1 MILSVRKLLH
11 VLLCINLTKID
22 YKMSFNH
29 KEGFESIRLVTER
42 GHIDC
47 RCYYPYLANP
57 VDKEEEAAATQQSAA
72 AIFVTGVGGGW
83 GTPAEGLYPRLCN
96 SLAGEGITGLRIRYR
111 HPTDLAESV
120 FDVLAGISYLK
131 QQQRRLKSVGLVG
144 HSFGGAVV
152 IQAAALASDV
162 VSTVVTIAT
171 QSYGA
176 TDAMAK
182 LRNSRR
188 ISLLLIHGTND
199 NVLPVYCSEQIYQL
213 AHEPKRLE
221 VYRGAGHS
229 LDEVSEEVYRLVN
242 GWMVQHLKSS

>member
-1 MILSVRKLLH
+1 MILSLRKPSHLLP
-11 VLLCINLTKID
+11 CIKFDKND
-22 YKMSFNH
+22 YKLSFNH
-29 KEGFESIRLVTER
+29 KEGFESIRLITER

-57 VDKEEEAAATQQSAA
+57 ADKETATQQSAA

-131 QQQRRLKSVGLVG
+131 QQQRRLKSIGLVG

-152 IQAAALASDV
+152 LQAAALASNI

-182 LRNSRR
+182 LRNNRR
-188 ISLLLIHGTND
+188 ISLLLIHGTD
-199 NVLPVYCSEQIYQL
+199 DDVLSVYCSEQIYQL
-213 AHEPKRLE
+213 ARGPKRLE
-221 VYRGAGHS
+221 VYRGSGHS

-242 GWMVQHLKSS
+242 GWMVQQLKNC